1 MKDTRGLFTQT
12 VARPDPNHSF
22 PPFPSHHQALL
33 ERISD
38 GVLADD
44 RRSAAHELRD
54 LVQESRVAQFAI
66 GVIGLPTLITSLTEE
81 RNDTELVHG
90 VLEVLVNALTGGVA
104 GVDGGADTAVR
115 EGGEGAHLAHAGAAN
130 ADAFVRN
137 PANLE
142 LALSLLD
149 EEDFYV
155 RYHTM
160 QLLTALSTTNPF
172 EVQSAIMSN
181 PTGVGRLMDNLTERE
196 VIRNE
201 TLLLL
206 ISLTRGSEDLRKIV
220 AFEGAFERCFNVI
233 REEGA
238 ADGGIIVQDCLELC
252 NNLLRGSPSNQSFF
266 RESSFLHQLPEM
278 LSLKVPSQAKGG
290 PPLAPQKAAN
300 LLCALEL
307 VTMLVSSSDVGGPAK
322 SAVVNVE
329 GGDDVAAEIAARER
343 AAKEQCRAAN
353 QAALAKAGMLDTLL
367 AMCLGVEAVDSVPV
381 RVFALRCL
389 GDMVADSRR
398 NQDLLFAAAVR
409 VADVAGKGGYQ
420 TTERSEPAL
429 LACLRVALRGLD
441 AAERTAAEG
450 VFARCLRG
458 NAELQ
463 IMLISTIAPAGE
475 EDDDGERNVSLGGL
489 LARALTGKSPHRK
502 GDDPT
507 PIGAPNELEV
517 SCHAAAVL
525 RHALDGNATA
535 KARILTIPLEM
546 PKSSS
551 EPPDLLLPRIM
562 RFLSAAVRSSSSSA
576 LGEGAGGGGGGVG
589 GAPGFTNAERIAA
602 AAAARKDAEKL
613 QAVLLRLLI
622 AWLYGCAPA
631 VNSFL
636 APAAH
641 LPMLADLARDSGS
654 SAHVAGLAS
663 VLLGCCLC
671 AETLDGHVD
680 AHAVLDVVTARVGL
694 NEFFGR
700 WEEMRKTPE
709 FIAAAAAPVLAKPL
723 TRVTAQKLVNR
734 KVGESDGRGEEDATG
749 GLYDHSMASFIDA
762 FEESVKECVIT
773 LYARPKP
780 VTAGDFTGSWEAK
793 AGESAEAH
801 AARLKSLLRSQ
812 DAELA
817 EQRARNAVL
826 AEQLAR
832 GGGGGGGPGADPEAS
847 GSIPDGVESSQVKAA
862 MEHAKAALDAEL
874 RAVKLELEE
883 SRSATAGAEESL
895 RSLSEAYNGLEA
907 EVFRHEEENRALRE
921 RLEGLGAE
929 PKPLTAP
936 TSSEADLAA
945 AREEG
950 RAGAIAEMA
959 RRIEEAEEAA
969 AADVVAAEE
978 RGRRSAIAEFAAKL
992 DTSGMDDDVGA
1003 VAAAREEGR
1012 REGAAELARVVQ
1024 EKDAEAAE
1032 AAEQA
1037 ESELNDLLVCL
1048 GQEESKKEALLQR
1061 LIERHGE
1068 DEAELEELMDACVAE
1083 EDEDA

>member
-1 MKDTRGLFTQT
+1 MG
-12 VARPDPNHSF
+12 
-22 PPFPSHHQALL
+22 SHPQALL

-44 RRSAAHELRD
+44 RRSAAHELRN

-90 VLEVLVNALTGGVA
+90 VLEVLVNALTGGGA
-104 GVDGGADTAVR
+104 GAEGGADTAVHA
-115 EGGEGAHLAHAGAAN
+115 GNEGAHLAHAGAAN
-130 ADAFVRN
+130 ADAFLRA
-137 PANLE
+137 PTNLD
-142 LALSLLD
+142 LVMSLLD
-149 EEDFYV
+149 ESDFYV

-160 QLLTALSTTNPF
+160 QLLTALSATNPF

-181 PTGVGRLMDNLTERE
+181 PTGVGRLMDNLAERE

-266 RESSFLHQLPEM
+266 RESSFLHQLPEL
-278 LSLKVPSQAKGG
+278 LSPKVPSQAKGG
-290 PPLAPQKAAN
+290 PPLTPQKAAN

-307 VTMLVSSSDVGGPAK
+307 VTMLVSSSDAGGPTK

-329 GGDDVAAEIAARER
+329 GEASVAAEIAQRER
-343 AAKEQCRAAN
+343 ASRETCRAAN
-353 QAALAKAGMLDTLL
+353 QSALAKAGMLDTLL
-367 AMCLGVEAVDSVPV
+367 CMCLGIDAVDSVPV

-389 GDMVADSRR
+389 GDMAADSRG
-398 NQDLLFAAAVR
+398 NQDLLFAAAVN
-409 VADVAGKGGYQ
+409 VADEVPGGSSSYRSAG
-420 TTERSEPAL
+420 ERSEPAL
-429 LACLRVALRGLD
+429 LACLRVALRGTD
-441 AAERTAAEG
+441 AAERAAAEG
-450 VFARCLRG
+450 VFARCLGG
-458 NAELQ
+458 NTELQ
-463 IMLISTIAPAGE
+463 IMLISTIAPAGDD
-475 EDDDGERNVSLGGL
+475 EDDDDERNVSLGGL
-489 LARALTGKSPHRK
+489 LARALTGKPPK
-502 GDDPT
+502 GAQPK
-507 PIGAPNELEV
+507 GAPNELAV

-525 RHALDGNATA
+525 RHALEGNTTA

-546 PKSSS
+546 PKSST
-551 EPPDLLLPRIM
+551 EPPELLLPRIM
-562 RFLSAAVRSSSSSA
+562 RFLSAAVRSSSSSSST
-576 LGEGAGGGGGGVG
+576 AGGE
-589 GAPGFTNAERIAA
+589 GFTNAERIANA
-602 AAAARKDAEKL
+602 ANARRDAEKL

-622 AWLYGCAPA
+622 AWLHGCAPA

-671 AETLDGHVD
+671 AENLDGHVD

-700 WEEMRKTPE
+700 WGEMRKTSE
-709 FIAAAAAPVLAKPL
+709 FIAAAAAPTLAKPL
-723 TRVTAQKLVNR
+723 TRITAQALVNR
-734 KVGESDGRGEEDATG
+734 KVGESDGRGEEDLTG
-749 GLYDHSMASFIDA
+749 GLYDHSMASFIET
-762 FEESVKECVIT
+762 FEESVKERVIT

-780 VTAGDFTGSWEAK
+780 VTAGDENKWEAK
-793 AGESAEAH
+793 PGESAETH
-801 AARLKSLLRSQ
+801 AVRLKGLLRSH

-832 GGGGGGGPGADPEAS
+832 GGGGTGEGARSGNPEVP
-847 GSIPDGVESSQVKAA
+847 GSIPDNVENVQVKAA
-862 MEHAKAALDAEL
+862 LEHAKAALESEL

-883 SRSATAGAEESL
+883 SRSGALSAEESL
-895 RSLSEAYNGLEA
+895 RSLSEAYNGLET
-907 EVFRHEEENRALRE
+907 EVFRHEEENRSLLQ
-921 RLEGLGAE
+921 RLESQGGVASA
-929 PKPLTAP
+929 PAPVPAP
-936 TSSEADLAA
+936 TAEADLAA

-950 RAGAIAEMA
+950 RRAAIAEMA
-959 RRIEEAEEAA
+959 VKIEETEEAA
-969 AADVVAAEE
+969 AADVAAAEE
-978 RGRRSAIAEFAAKL
+978 RGRKSAIAEFAAKL

-1003 VAAAREEGR
+1003 IAAAREEGR
-1012 REGAAELARVVQ
+1012 KEGAAELARTI
-1024 EKDAEAAE
+1024 ESKDAEAAE
-1032 AAEQA
+1032 AAEVA

-1048 GQEESKKEALLQR
+1048 GQEESKKEALFQR

-1068 DEAELEELMDACVAE
+1068 DEGELEQLMEEAAE
-1083 EDEDA
+1083 AEDE

>member
-1 MKDTRGLFTQT
+1 M
-12 VARPDPNHSF
+12 
-22 PPFPSHHQALL
+22 
-33 ERISD
+33 
-38 GVLADD
+38 
-44 RRSAAHELRD
+44 
-54 LVQESRVAQFAI
+54 
-66 GVIGLPTLITSLTEE
+66 PTLITSLTEE
-81 RNDTELVHG
+81 RKDTELVHG
-90 VLEVLVNALTGGVA
+90 VLEVLVNALTGGAA
-104 GVDGGADTAVR
+104 GADGGADTAMR
-115 EGGEGAHLAHAGAAN
+115 EGGEDAHLAHAGAAN
-130 ADAFVRN
+130 SDAFVRN

-160 QLLTALSTTNPF
+160 QLLTALSATNPF

-343 AAKEQCRAAN
+343 AAKEQCRVAN

-367 AMCLGVEAVDSVPV
+367 AMSLGVEAVDSVPV

-389 GDMVADSRR
+389 GDMVADSRQ

-409 VADVAGKGGYQ
+409 VADVAGKGGIQ
-420 TTERSEPAL
+420 AAERSEPAL

-489 LARALTGKSPHRK
+489 LARALTGKSPHRE
-502 GDDPT
+502 GDDLT

-576 LGEGAGGGGGGVG
+576 LGEGAGGGGGGG

-622 AWLYGCAPA
+622 AWLHGCAPA

-700 WEEMRKTPE
+700 WDEMRKTPE
-709 FIAAAAAPVLAKPL
+709 FIAAAAAPILAKPL
-723 TRVTAQKLVNR
+723 TRITAQKLVNR

-762 FEESVKECVIT
+762 FEEIVKERVIT

-780 VTAGDFTGSWEAK
+780 VTAGDSTGSWEAK

-832 GGGGGGGPGADPEAS
+832 GGGGGGGGGSGADPEAS

-862 MEHAKAALDAEL
+862 MEHAKAALEAEL

-883 SRSATAGAEESL
+883 SRAAANGAEESL

-907 EVFRHEEENRALRE
+907 EVFRHEEENRSLRR
-921 RLEGLGAE
+921 RLETGGGDATI
-929 PKPLTAP
+929 PNPNPNPTPAP
-936 TSSEADLAA
+936 TSEADLAA

-950 RAGAIAEMA
+950 RRAAIAEMA
-959 RRIEEAEEAA
+959 GRIEEAEEAA

-978 RGRRSAIAEFAAKL
+978 RGRRSAVAEFAAKL

-1012 REGAAELARVVQ
+1012 REGAADLARVVE

-1083 EDEDA
+1083 EDDDA